1 MSTTLALHTLRLSFQ
16 HWKSTYYL
24 LLNGTIHISF
34 CFYLKSHWCG
44 QKFRP
49 SCVFISLDK
58 TLEGARTKA
67 QQRKWERLTCII
79 YNLITLFFSLIKEM
93 RQDPYPHGKEAVI
106 HLYHDPCDLF
116 WLLLDWSNAASATL
130 DEKKRKWEIYA
141 ANISFVCILLWIP
154 KLR

>member
-79 YNLITLFFSLIKEM
+79 YNLITLFFFIDQRDAARSIPTWKRSSHTFVSRSLWF
-93 RQDPYPHGKEAVI
+93 V
-106 HLYHDPCDLF
+106 L
-116 WLLLDWSNAASATL
+116 AASRLKQCGKCHAWW
-130 DEKKRKWEIYA
+130 EKKKMRNLCCKYLICLHSPM
-141 ANISFVCILLWIP
+141 NS
-154 KLR
+154 